1 MASSP
6 PSLTSSVSPDP
17 SASPDELEK
26 HLQPEAQDGTRI
38 ADFLHD
44 YLLFKHETFESF
56 DSMVWLSVVK
66 HTKRASSIQ
75 SRLKPTKRASSIRSR
90 LFRPK
95 TRTFTEFLRFLRE
108 ELRATGKAGVSF
120 W

>member
-6 PSLTSSVSPDP
+6 PSPTSSVSPDP
-17 SASPDELEK
+17 VRNHRFRFWQGSASLDELEE
-26 HLQPEAQDGTRI
+26 HLQPKARDDTRI

-44 YLLFKHETFESF
+44 YLLFKHETFEYS
-56 DSMVWLSVVK
+56 DSMVWLSVVEP
-66 HTKRASSIQ
+66 TERAS
-75 SRLKPTKRASSIRSR
+75 TIRS
-90 LFRPK
+90 LLYRPE
-95 TRTFTEFLRFLRE
+95 TLTFTDFLSFLRE